1 MIRDSLSCVMTLTTH
16 ATLGAVI
23 GHATGNPLLAFIF
36 GFLSHFLIDMV
47 PHGDTGMSDNF
58 RVHKRRRKR
67 AVAYVMVD
75 AVIALFFV
83 LLLANTRDIESMR
96 TFSWGIVGGVLPDLL
111 VGMYDLTKSPLLRWF
126 NRLHFYFHDFFV
138 RRRGDV
144 PLYYALMA
152 QVVLIAYLQ
161 TKF

>member
-1 MIRDSLSCVMTLTTH
+1 MTLTTH
-16 ATLGAVI
+16 ATLGAII
-23 GHATGNPLLAFIF
+23 GHATGNPVLAFIF
-36 GFLSHFLIDMV
+36 GLISHFLIDMI
-47 PHGDTGMSDNF
+47 PHGDTGLSDNF
-58 RVHKRRRKR
+58 RVHKRRRKQ

-75 AVIALFFV
+75 AVVALFFV
-83 LLLANTRDIESMR
+83 LLLANTRDIESVR
-96 TFSWGIVGGVLPDLL
+96 TFSWGIAGGVLPDLL

-126 NRLHFYFHDFFV
+126 NRLHFFFHDFFI

-161 TKF
+161 TKL

>member
-1 MIRDSLSCVMTLTTH
+1 MTLTTH

-36 GFLSHFLIDMV
+36 GFISHLLIDMI
-47 PHGDTGMSDNF
+47 PHGDTGISDNF
-58 RVHKRRRKR
+58 RVHKRRRKQ

-75 AVIALFFV
+75 AIIAIIFV

-96 TFSWGIVGGVLPDLL
+96 AYSWGIAGGVLPDLL
-111 VGMYDLTKSPLLRWF
+111 VGIYEITKTRFLRWF
-126 NRLHFYFHDFFV
+126 NTLHFFFHDFFTN
-138 RRRGDV
+138 RKGDV

-152 QVVLIAYLQ
+152 QIVLIAYLQ
-161 TKF
+161 TKL

>member
-1 MIRDSLSCVMTLTTH
+1 MTLTTH

-23 GHATGNPLLAFIF
+23 GHTVGIPYLAFIF
-36 GFLSHFLIDMV
+36 GFISHFIVDMI

-58 RVHKRRRKR
+58 RVHKKRRKH

-75 AVIALFFV
+75 AIIAIFFI

-96 TFSWGIVGGVLPDLL
+96 TFSWGIVGSVLPDFL
-111 VGMYDLTKSPLLRWF
+111 VGVYDITKTPLLRWF
-126 NRLHFYFHDFFV
+126 NSLHFYFHDIYV
-138 RRRGDV
+138 KRKGDV

-152 QVVLIAYLQ
+152 QIVLIAYLQ
-161 TKF
+161 TKL